1 MPSTVRLFWAPWSHY
16 CVCAELQLAI
26 KKVPATVVRVPYHDK
41 AELIAATGQ
50 DYIPALAWD
59 GRIVPWTEIPEFLE
73 SERPEPTLYPGGQR
87 GLATLLERWG
97 HQVLEE
103 KAWRY
108 ALAKMPAVF
117 SDPKERWVF
126 EEMQS
131 RLRGPWHLLESRRT
145 EFRDELSAELGWV
158 EATLTGRE
166 WLLGAPSLADCGV
179 YGGLSPIRTVG
190 EDVPE
195 SMPNLRGWVARLEAL
210 RAAGPV
216 GASTAS
222 RNHR

>member
-1 MPSTVRLFWAPWSHY
+1 
-16 CVCAELQLAI
+16 
-26 KKVPATVVRVPYHDK
+26 
-41 AELIAATGQ
+41 
-50 DYIPALAWD
+50 
-59 GRIVPWTEIPEFLE
+59 
-73 SERPEPTLYPGGQR
+73 
-87 GLATLLERWG
+87 
-97 HQVLEE
+97 
-103 KAWRY
+103 
-108 ALAKMPAVF
+108 
-117 SDPKERWVF
+117 VF